1 MKPPLRLALSVALLV
16 GALLVMQL
24 RSSGEA
30 VPIRKSLNEF
40 PMQVGGWQGLESTTF
55 DAETLNILKAKDYVV
70 RRYADQS
77 GRSLWLYIGYWDT
90 QRKGAQVHSP
100 RNCLPGAG
108 WEPLEASR
116 LTIALPAPYGS
127 ITVNRY
133 LVQKEHQQELVFY
146 WYQSQGKAV
155 ASEVAARVD
164 LVRNS
169 ITRNRTDGALV
180 RLSGPIYG
188 NAKDTTER
196 FVEYVQSMYPV
207 LHDYLPD

>member
-30 VPIRKSLNEF
+30 VPIHKSLNEF
-40 PMQVGGWQGLESTTF
+40 PMQVGGWQGRESTTF
-55 DAETLNILKAKDYVV
+55 DAETLNILKVKDYVV

-133 LVQKEHQQELVFY
+133 LIQKDQQQELVFY

-169 ITRNRTDGALV
+169 VIRNRTDGALV

-188 NAKDTTER
+188 NAKDTTDR

-207 LHDYLPD
+207 LHEYLPD